1 METFAE
7 KEKQKQEWLVESLL
21 FDLSNDI
28 GEANNLA
35 SDRPGLV
42 QKLNNRMTLL
52 DSEIA
57 KMQGFHGPHH
67 EIRLKFTF
75 RMETAF

>member
-1 METFAE
+1 M
-7 KEKQKQEWLVESLL
+7 ESLL

-67 EIRLKFTF
+67 EIRLKFTLEWRLLF
-75 RMETAF
+75 E